1 MAKPGVRIPP
11 VTLYSEKEEVESAFR
26 KATRP
31 WICYTCKKPYNLLES
46 MGSLECQQHP
56 GFVQEDGVWSC
67 CGKKMYPVRWAE
79 NIDMQRM
86 FIGKGCAYTPPRVRG
101 CQPCDHNTSNKAWDH
116 TDTTE
121 LGDLSALL
129 PFMNEEFPF
138 IMRKG
143 FDQNQGTL
151 RRCKIR
157 ELHVPPELDSE
168 VSYLANDGEE
178 KVYIVTWFRKQEMII
193 YKDNTGQ
200 QQQVLKTNVAFIGTE
215 PPEGYGSMSPTGQ
228 VILPQIPQG
237 MELKAVRAD
246 GSIVTKWR

>member
-1 MAKPGVRIPP
+1 MARPGVRIPP

-79 NIDMQRM
+79 NIQIQRM
-86 FIGKGCAYTPPRVRG
+86 YTGKGCIDTPPRVRG
-101 CQPCDHNTSNKAWDH
+101 CQPCDHNTSNNPWDH
-116 TDTTE
+116 RDTTE
-121 LGDLSALL
+121 LASLSALL
-129 PFMNEEFPF
+129 PFMNKEFPF

-151 RRCKIR
+151 RRCAVRQI
-157 ELHVPPELDSE
+157 HVPPELDAE
-168 VSYLANDGEE
+168 VTYLTNDGQER
-178 KVYIVTWFRKQEMII
+178 VHVVTWFREKDDII
-193 YKDNTGQ
+193 YKD
-200 QQQVLKTNVAFIGTE
+200 TNGETQRTLDSNVEFLGIE
-215 PPEGYGSMSPTGQ
+215 PIEGYGYGSNNGQ
-228 VILPQIPQG
+228 VKLPKNPQG
-237 MELKAVRAD
+237 MELKAVRPD
-246 GSIVTKWR
+246 NSIITKWR